1 MYPRLAIPTYR
12 RSDIVAKKTLAFLE
26 RTGYPAG
33 LIYLFVADEQE
44 KEIYLNTVPF
54 YLYGHIVVGVPGLVN
69 QRNFIT
75 DFFDDEEII
84 VCMDDDIESIDCINN
99 HFLGLVEYAVKLI
112 DIRTGGLFGIRPNND
127 GRLYTFT
134 TTSHLAFIIGSF
146 NIRRNHHTIRLTQT
160 QKHDYEM
167 SILYFLHY
175 GKIFRYNGAGVK
187 TKYMKNAGGL
197 TEERRVQNMQEC
209 VDALCERFPGMCVS
223 KPKKAP
229 DLLLNWRFKKPAH
242 K

>member
-1 MYPRLAIPTYR
+1 MTQYMYPRLAIPTYR
-12 RSDIVAKKTLAFLE
+12 RSDIVATKTLAFLE
-26 RTGYPAG
+26 RMGYPAG

-44 KEIYLNTVPF
+44 KETYLNTVPF

-99 HFLGLVEYAVKLI
+99 HFIGLVEYGVKLI
-112 DIRTGGLFGIRPNND
+112 DIREGGLFGIRPNTD

-146 NIRRNHHTIRLTQT
+146 NIRRNHHTIRLTRST
-160 QKHDYEM
+160 
-167 SILYFLHY
+167 S
-175 GKIFRYNGAGVK
+175 G
-187 TKYMKNAGGL
+187 
-197 TEERRVQNMQEC
+197 
-209 VDALCERFPGMCVS
+209 
-223 KPKKAP
+223 
-229 DLLLNWRFKKPAH
+229 
-242 K
+242 

>member
-1 MYPRLAIPTYR
+1 M
-12 RSDIVAKKTLAFLE
+12 
-26 RTGYPAG
+26 YPAG

-54 YLYGHIVVGVPGLVN
+54 YLYGEIVVGVPGLVN

-84 VCMDDDIESIDCINN
+84 VCMDDDIESIDCIRKD
-99 HFLGLVEYAVKLI
+99 FLGLVDYGVKLI
-112 DIRTGGLFGIRPNND
+112 GIGEGGLFGIRPNTD
-127 GRLYTFT
+127 GRLYSFT

-146 NIRRNHHTIRLTQT
+146 NIRRNHHTIRLTVA

-175 GKIFRYNGAGVK
+175 GKVYRYNAAGVK

-197 TEERRVQNMQEC
+197 MDEKRITNMQEC
-209 VDALCERFPGMCVS
+209 VDALCARYPGMCVS

-229 DLLLNWRFKKPAH
+229 DLRLNWRAKRLG
-242 K
+242 